1 MFCFYVLYCFFFFF
15 VFFFFSSR
23 RRHTRC
29 GRDWSS
35 DVCSSDLVMVEP
47 GEHWSRTH
55 GARHRGALPSQAIEA
70 RHRSMTGAL
79 VEVDGVSKRYRRGA
93 EQVHALRRVGF
104 ALYPGEL
111 VALVGPSGSG
121 KSSLLG
127 VLCGWDLPDEGKL
140 VWSTAFGAGDGSG
153 LTWSELAVV
162 PQALGLV
169 EELSVRENVALPVR
183 LASRPGRR
191 PPRRSAARA
200 AADRAAG
207 IGGGAARA
215 EELLE
220 AFGLGALADRSP
232 RETSLGQQ
240 QRAAVA
246 RALVLE
252 PRLVLADEPSAH
264 QDSTWVQDVF
274 SQLRMGAQ
282 AGAACLVATHD
293 PDALQFADRIL
304 ALEDGRLTEVDT

>member
-1 MFCFYVLYCFFFFF
+1 MI
-15 VFFFFSSR
+15 
-23 RRHTRC
+23 
-29 GRDWSS
+29 D
-35 DVCSSDLVMVEP
+35 P
-47 GEHWSRTH
+47 
-55 GARHRGALPSQAIEA
+55 
-70 RHRSMTGAL
+70 L
-79 VEVDGVSKRYRRGA
+79 VEVAGVSKRYRRAA
-93 EQVHALRRVGF
+93 EEVRALREVGF

-140 VWSTAFGAGDGSG
+140 VWSSELGPADGAS
-153 LTWSELAVV
+153 LSWSELAVV

-183 LASRPGRR
+183 LASRSARR
-191 PPRRSAARA
+191 PPPPARAARA
-200 AADRAAG
+200 D
-207 IGGGAARA
+207 
-215 EELLE
+215 ELLE
-220 AFGLGALADRSP
+220 AFGLAELADRSP

-264 QDSTWVQDVF
+264 QDSGWVHDVF
-274 SQLRMGAQ
+274 SRLRAVAQ

-293 PDALQFADRIL
+293 PDALKFADRIL
-304 ALEDGRLTEVDT
+304 ELDDGRLREVAA

>member
-1 MFCFYVLYCFFFFF
+1 
-15 VFFFFSSR
+15 
-23 RRHTRC
+23 
-29 GRDWSS
+29 
-35 DVCSSDLVMVEP
+35 MVDP
-47 GEHWSRTH
+47 
-55 GARHRGALPSQAIEA
+55 
-70 RHRSMTGAL
+70 L
-79 VEVDGVSKRYRRGA
+79 VEAAGVSKRYRRGA
-93 EQVHALRRVGF
+93 EEVHALREVGF

-140 VWSTAFGAGDGSG
+140 VWASELGVADGAS
-153 LTWSELAVV
+153 LSWSELAVV

-183 LASRPGRR
+183 LASRSARR
-191 PPRRSAARA
+191 PPPPARAARA
-200 AADRAAG
+200 ARAD
-207 IGGGAARA
+207 
-215 EELLE
+215 ELLE
-220 AFGLGALADRSP
+220 AFGLAELANRSP

-264 QDSTWVQDVF
+264 QDSGWVHDVF
-274 SQLRMGAQ
+274 SRLRAVAQ

-293 PDALQFADRIL
+293 PDALKFADRIL
-304 ALEDGRLTEVDT
+304 ELDDGRLREVAT

>member
-1 MFCFYVLYCFFFFF
+1 
-15 VFFFFSSR
+15 
-23 RRHTRC
+23 
-29 GRDWSS
+29 
-35 DVCSSDLVMVEP
+35 MVDP
-47 GEHWSRTH
+47 
-55 GARHRGALPSQAIEA
+55 
-70 RHRSMTGAL
+70 L
-79 VEVDGVSKRYRRGA
+79 VEVAGVSKRYQRGV
-93 EQVHALRRVGF
+93 EEVHALREVGF

-127 VLCGWDLPDEGKL
+127 VLCGWDLPDQGKL
-140 VWSTAFGAGDGSG
+140 AWWSGFGSAAGAD
-153 LTWSELAVV
+153 LAWSELAVV

-183 LASRPGRR
+183 LASRSGRR
-191 PPRRSAARA
+191 APPRAGTARA
-200 AADRAAG
+200 D
-207 IGGGAARA
+207 
-215 EELLE
+215 ELLE

-246 RALVLE
+246 RALVLT

-264 QDSTWVQDVF
+264 QDSVWVHDVF
-274 SQLRMGAQ
+274 SQLRTVAQ

-293 PDALQFADRIL
+293 PDALAFADRIL
-304 ALEDGRLTEVDT
+304 ALEDGRLTEVAA